1 MRQPREMNEKWMKL
15 AHDFTKDLH
24 VACAKAGGKGLDGE
38 TILSA
43 VASLTSVIT
52 AMNLMQHAP
61 IGPTLLEQLKQSP
74 YDRAVEIIESGKFD

>member
-1 MRQPREMNEKWMKL
+1 MRQHREMSEKWKKL
-15 AHDFTKDLH
+15 STDFTTDLQ
-24 VACAKAGGKGLDGE
+24 VACARAAGKGLDGE

>member
-1 MRQPREMNEKWMKL
+1 MRQPSTMNKKWMKL
-15 AHDFTKDLH
+15 AGDFTKDLQG
-24 VACAKAGGKGLDGE
+24 ACARAGGKGLDGE

-52 AMNLMQHAP
+52 AMNLAQHAD
-61 IGPTLLEQLKQSP
+61 IGHTLLEQLKQSP